1 MSSAHSPVPV
11 SFGGVKNNN
20 NKKFSRK
27 LGEQESYNVSG
38 GRSQVHFVLC
48 RLELA
53 RITTAKT
60 SGKVI
65 CPKDTVENWSSITPT
80 QCQPASDIKNMY
92 LRQPLQPSSNG
103 NSYNP
108 FISHQ

>member
-1 MSSAHSPVPV
+1 M
-11 SFGGVKNNN
+11 
-20 NKKFSRK
+20 
-27 LGEQESYNVSG
+27 SG

-80 QCQPASDIKNMY
+80 QCLPVSDIKNMY

-103 NSYNP
+103 TSYSP
-108 FISHQ
+108 FISHQQAKLEKQWTHPQPRPFPAVTGR